1 MDPVCHTLVGAAM
14 GASGLR
20 RRTALAVPTLL
31 LGANL
36 PDIDALAYFGGPGA
50 DLAWRRGWT
59 HGVLALVVLPL
70 LLTGGMLLLDRGLRR
85 LRHASLPSSVVPSQ
99 ILLLSVLSI
108 LTHPVLDF
116 LNTYGVR
123 WLMPFSGR
131 WFYGDTLFI
140 VDPWLWLALGA
151 GVWLSRRRRGA
162 FKFEEESPR
171 AARTALLAAG
181 LYVAVMAGSSVAARS
196 IARRELTARSSAPVG
211 RIMVS
216 PVLANPLARL
226 VVAEQGDRYWTG
238 KFHWWR
244 RPHLQAVAFVPYP
257 RARPADPAVETAA
270 ETLLGRRFL
279 GWARFPAF
287 QVDSAG
293 ADGSRAVHIFDV
305 RYAQRPGVRFGAV
318 SIPVSPPASSPP

>member
-1 MDPVCHTLVGAAM
+1 VDPVCHTLVGAAM
-14 GASGLR
+14 GAGGLR
-20 RRTALAVPTLL
+20 RRTALAVPTLV

-59 HGVLALVVLPL
+59 HGVLALVLLPL

-85 LRHASLPSSVVPSQ
+85 LRNASLPSSVVPSQ

-108 LTHPVLDF
+108 LTHPLLDF

-123 WLMPFSGR
+123 WLMPLSGR

-151 GVWLSRRRRGA
+151 GVFLSRRRRGA
-162 FKFEEESPR
+162 FKFEDESPR
-171 AARTALLAAG
+171 AARIALLAAG
-181 LYVAVMAGSSVAARS
+181 LYIVAMAGSSVAARS

-238 KFHWWR
+238 KFRWWW
-244 RPHLQAVAFVPYP
+244 RPHLQAASFESYP
-257 RARPADPAVETAA
+257 RTRPADPAVGIAA
-270 ETLLGRRFL
+270 ATPLGRRFL

-287 QVDSAG
+287 EVDRVDAT
-293 ADGSRAVHIFDV
+293 GSTVVHIFDV
-305 RYAQRPGVRFGAV
+305 RYARRPGVRFGAV
-318 SIPVSPPASSPP
+318 SISVSPPAASPP